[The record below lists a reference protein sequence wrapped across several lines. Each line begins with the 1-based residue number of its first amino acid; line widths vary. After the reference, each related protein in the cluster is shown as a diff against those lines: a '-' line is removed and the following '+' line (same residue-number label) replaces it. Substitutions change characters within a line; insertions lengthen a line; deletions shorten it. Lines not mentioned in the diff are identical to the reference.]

1 MEVDTLSC
9 ARPRETLVETQ
20 HDPDDNF
27 PCARPTEQDDE
38 SFSVI
43 TWTLELEYLGSTHQM
58 DRVQRN
64 CNETLYWLNLKKSAL
79 ECNLVEGICVRT
91 WTRRDPEIWLGMTTS
106 RKTSVDARSV
116 TLKSVL
122 GAYSQLPLTPMNSL
136 RTLSRHSLHQ
146 RLSFKLCTLLEI

>member
-1 MEVDTLSC
+1 MEVDALSC

-20 HDPDDNF
+20 HDPDYNF
-27 PCARPTEQDDE
+27 PCARAIEQDDE

-43 TWTLELEYLGSTHQM
+43 TWTLTLESLWTALQM

-64 CNETLYWLNLKKSAL
+64 CNEILYWFNLKKSAL
-79 ECNLVEGICVRT
+79 ECNLVEGLCVRT
-91 WTRRDPEIWLGMTTS
+91 WTRWDPEIWLGMITS
-106 RKTSVDARSV
+106 RKTSLGTRSV

-122 GAYSQLPLTPMNSL
+122 DAYSQLPLTSMNSL

-146 RLSFKLCTLLEI
+146 RLSFKLFTLLEI